1 MDEVKALVGRGAGR
15 RRRNARRID
24 PHSLCKVI
32 VNDPRMVATVRRL
45 ELDGDTLRY
54 EMEMQTIAVEGLTS
68 HLRAELRRVSN

>member
-1 MDEVKALVGRGAGR
+1 VSKT
-15 RRRNARRID
+15 I
-24 PHSLCKVI
+24 I
-32 VNDPRMVATVRRL
+32 NDPRMVSSARRL